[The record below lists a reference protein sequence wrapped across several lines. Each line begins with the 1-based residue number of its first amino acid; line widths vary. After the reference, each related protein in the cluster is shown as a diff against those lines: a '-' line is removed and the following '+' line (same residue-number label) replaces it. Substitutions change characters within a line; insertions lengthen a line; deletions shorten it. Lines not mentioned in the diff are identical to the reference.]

1 MNHIAIKKEVRLM
14 PRFNYLWIPGF
25 FAILAF
31 LLQASAGMLFA
42 RDSSGIQYEVLSP
55 WGDTDPKPI
64 KGISPRLDN
73 LSGKKIGL
81 FANYKRA
88 AVPIA
93 ESLQKRLRS
102 MYPDSQITIY
112 HSNQWNVTEI
122 ETENRELFKKW
133 VEGNDAVILMVG
145 D

>member
-1 MNHIAIKKEVRLM
+1 MLTI
-14 PRFNYLWIPGF
+14 Y
-25 FAILAF
+25 F
-31 LLQASAGMLFA
+31 LSPSVTLFA
-42 RDSSGIQYEVLSP
+42 EDSSNIQYEVLSP
-55 WGDTDPKPI
+55 WGEADPKPL

-88 AVPIA
+88 ALPIA
-93 ESLQKRLRS
+93 RALKEQLESRYS
-102 MYPDSQITIY
+102 DSEFSVY
-112 HSNQWNVTEI
+112 HSDQWNVIEI
-122 ETENRELFKKW
+122 ETENGEAFRKW